1 MPRARLFAEWL
12 TIFVLTVAI
21 ATWAWRSGLTQRVD
35 NAVLDRALVSG
46 AAPASQDIVIVAI
59 DERSLASEG
68 QWPWNRSRIAALV
81 DKVTDAGPRA
91 VLLDILFI
99 EPSDGEADAALAA
112 SLTRS
117 GKVAVPIGLAPAPDQ
132 NAGSVAVPPISGVDG
147 AALVRGHVGIQPDE
161 DGPVRRIAPKLA
173 VVGGDPVAHLALA
186 LHDKLALHDN
196 LAGAAGLPERGA
208 ARNGAL
214 RLRPSGSYPTVPASA
229 VLAGDVPAQFLAG
242 KVVIFGATA
251 QGLGDNFAVSS
262 AAGSLMSGAELLAN
276 VFQNAGDGGF
286 VSPLADGAAFALLL
300 TFIGLLFAAFWMLR
314 PVWCLWTALL
324 CGAASLLLSY
334 LLAIHAGLWF
344 PPGPVLLGLLI
355 AYPLW
360 GWRRLSAINA
370 YLMAKAD
377 RLSSSKGAAAR
388 RIDGFDSVARAVNR
402 LDFLVDELSERRTF
416 LGRVVES
423 TPDALFVF
431 DAGYTLLTMNRR
443 ASAIMGA
450 PLADMEGE
458 NVTQL
463 LARIDGTLNADETE
477 LQLGGGRI
485 FVITRSTGVP
495 EAQWSDIHL
504 AMLTDV
510 TDQRRAEAERRHA
523 LEFLSHDMRA
533 PQVAILGLTSERGD
547 GDAPEVRLGRIRQ
560 HARRTLDLADTF
572 VELARLGD
580 SPLDITETDLGALV
594 DEAADRA
601 FSIARDHGAKVM
613 AHYGEDP
620 LYAPADGAVL
630 SRVLDNLVG
639 NAIKYGAT
647 QVNLTLAASKQA
659 ASIEIAD
666 NGPGL
671 PPERAA
677 DPFLRFG
684 ARSSEGKTG
693 AGLGLAFVA
702 AAVAHHGGTVTCHSE
717 TGRGASFRIEL
728 PLNGG

>member
-1 MPRARLFAEWL
+1 MPRARLLAEWL
-12 TIFVLTVAI
+12 TIFGLTLAI
-21 ATWAWRSGLTQRVD
+21 AMWSWLSNVTQRVD
-35 NAVLDRALVSG
+35 HAILDQALVSG
-46 AAPASQDIVIVAI
+46 ASAASGDIVIVAI
-59 DERSLASEG
+59 DERSLASVG
-68 QWPWNRSRIAALV
+68 QWPWNRGKVAALI
-81 DKVTDAGPRA
+81 DKVAHMGPRA
-91 VLLDILFI
+91 VLLDVLFI
-99 EPSDGEADAALAA
+99 EPSDPAADTVLAA
-112 SLTRS
+112 SLTHA
-117 GKVAVPIGLAPAPDQ
+117 GNVAVPMGLAPAADQ
-132 NAGSVAVPPISGVDG
+132 TTGTAAVLPIREIAR
-147 AALVRGHVGIQPDE
+147 AALVTGHVGIQPDD
-161 DGPVRRIAPKLA
+161 DGLVRRIAPTLP
-173 VVGGDPVAHLALA
+173 VVGGEPVPHLALA
-186 LHDKLALHDN
+186 LHDRL
-196 LAGAAGLPERGA
+196 GGTRAAA
-208 ARNGAL
+208 AASGGAL
-214 RLRPSGSYPTVPASA
+214 RLRPAGSFRTVPASA

-242 KVVIFGATA
+242 KIVIVGATA
-251 QGLGDNFAVSS
+251 QGLGDNLAVSS
-262 AAGSLMSGAELLAN
+262 PAGSMMSGSELLAN
-276 VFQNAGDGGF
+276 VYQDAGDGGF
-286 VSPLADGAAFALLL
+286 VMPLADGWMLALL
-300 TFIGLLFAAFWMLR
+300 FAFNGVLFAAFWMLR

-324 CGAASLLLSY
+324 CGVSCLLLSY
-334 LLAIHAGLWF
+334 LLAIAAGLWF

-360 GWRRLSAINA
+360 GWRRLAAINA

-377 RLSSSKGAAAR
+377 RLSTGKGSPAR

-402 LDFLVDELSERRTF
+402 LDFLVDELNERRAF

-431 DAGYTLLTMNRR
+431 DAQGKLLTMNRR
-443 ASAIMGA
+443 AVAIMTA
-450 PLADMEGE
+450 PLGEMEGE
-458 NVTQL
+458 SVSQL
-463 LARIDGTLNADETE
+463 LARIDGELAADGGE
-477 LQLGGGRI
+477 LGLGDGRT
-485 FVITRSTGVP
+485 FVVTRSTGVP

-533 PQVAILGLTSERGD
+533 PQVAILGLTREQGD
-547 GDAPEVRLGRIRQ
+547 PEAPEIRLGRIRR

-580 SPLDITETDLGALV
+580 TPLDITDTDLGAMA

-601 FSIARDHGAKVM
+601 FSLARDYGAAVS
-613 AHYGEDP
+613 AQYGDDP
-620 LYAPADGAVL
+620 VYAPADGAVL

-639 NAIKYGAT
+639 NSVKYGAST
-647 QVNLTLAASKQA
+647 VTLTVAARGGT

-684 ARSSEGKTG
+684 QRSGEGKSG

-702 AAVAHHGGTVTCHSE
+702 AAVAHHGGTITCRSE
-717 TGRGASFRIEL
+717 PGLGTSFLIQL

>member
-46 AAPASQDIVIVAI
+46 AAPASPDIVIVAI

-68 QWPWNRSRIAALV
+68 QWPWDRSRIAALV
-81 DKVTDAGPRA
+81 DKVTDAGARA

-112 SLTRS
+112 SLARS

-147 AALVRGHVGIQPDE
+147 AALVSGHVGIQPDD
-161 DGPVRRIAPKLA
+161 DGPVRRITPKLA

-186 LHDKLALHDN
+186 LHDKL
-196 LAGAAGLPERGA
+196 GRSGLPQRSA
-208 ARNGAL
+208 ARDGAL
-214 RLRPSGSYPTVPASA
+214 RLRPSESYPSVPASA
-229 VLAGDVPAQFLAG
+229 VLAGEVPEQFLAG
-242 KVVIFGATA
+242 KVVVIGATA
-251 QGLGDNFAVSS
+251 QGLGDNLAVSS
-262 AAGSLMSGAELLAN
+262 AAGSMMSGSELLAN

-286 VSPLADGAAFALLL
+286 VSPVADGAAFALLL
-300 TFIGLLFAAFWMLR
+300 IFIGLLFAAFWMLR

-344 PPGPVLLGLLI
+344 APGPVLLGLLI

-377 RLSSSKGAAAR
+377 RLSSTKGTAAR

-431 DAGYTLLTMNRR
+431 DAEGTLLTMNRR

-450 PLADMEGE
+450 PLGDMEGE
-458 NVTQL
+458 SVTHL
-463 LARIDGTLNADETE
+463 LARIDGALNADETE
-477 LQLGGGRI
+477 LQLGDGRI
-485 FVITRSTGVP
+485 FVITRSTGIP

-510 TDQRRAEAERRHA
+510 TEQRRAEAERRHA

-547 GDAPEVRLGRIRQ
+547 SDAPEVRLGRIRQ

-601 FSIARDHGAKVM
+601 FSVACDHGAKVT

-620 LYAPADGAVL
+620 VFAPADGAVL
-630 SRVLDNLVG
+630 SRVIDNLVG

-647 QVNLTLAASKQA
+647 QVKLTLAASDHA

-684 ARSSEGKTG
+684 TRSSEGKAG

-702 AAVAHHGGTVTCHSE
+702 AAVAHHGGTITCQSE
-717 TGRGASFRIEL
+717 TGRGACFRIEL
-728 PLNGG
+728 AFNGG